1 MTPREPSAAGPSDA
15 GRFAVDDRVRV
26 LHENPEGNPRTPA
39 YIRGREGVVTRLHG
53 VVVNPLD
60 HADPYTPL
68 YTVRFVLPSGSGGP
82 TELCVDL
89 HDDAL
94 EPLVQVSAPEAD
106 ADR

>member
-1 MTPREPSAAGPSDA
+1 MTVGQPSAAGKPDA
-15 GRFAVDDRVRV
+15 GRFVVGDRVRV
-26 LHENPEGNPRTPA
+26 TEDKREDNPRTPA

-68 YTVRFVLPSGSGGP
+68 YTVGFVLASAGGAS
-82 TELCVDL
+82 ELSVDL

-94 EPLVQVSAPEAD
+94 EPVADAPAPE
-106 ADR
+106 RTTEG